1 MGESPVAEER
11 AVPDAPPMKI
21 LLLLTTL
28 CALAVAAP
36 AASADSIAY
45 VKDGNVHLAAS
56 DGSRTFQV
64 TSTGGYSDVTQSDD
78 GTIVALH
85 GIRLHKLDRM
95 GNVLADFDTPVSG
108 VPGNS
113 SGFVGPFN
121 PTLSPDG
128 TKLAYTYFYMATTND
143 PSCMPP
149 SCYVGIREGGT
160 GYSWSDR
167 QTGWDDP
174 ALGRHSGWLFPTWID
189 DDNTM
194 LSHPTHAFN
203 FDVIAD
209 QISDGDSGNL
219 VREWFSDTA
228 GGNPGM
234 GAGDI
239 TRDKTKLAFQ
249 TGENDSTLT
258 LYHVPNFPTTWKDG
272 RAAESERPTVC
283 YRYSGAEGGKY
294 SQPTFSPDGS
304 QLAFADGGGIRVIAV
319 PSFENGCST
328 EGAGENPPV
337 LIAGATEPD
346 WGPAGVPA
354 DRPAPPKPD
363 DPKPTDPTGPTG
375 PTGPVGPA
383 ATVSA
388 KAGKARLGAALRRG
402 LKVKVTVP
410 GDGIVAATAKA
421 GGRLVAKAGPK
432 KVRAGART
440 ITLRFTKA
448 ARRSLKRKATVK
460 LAVKV
465 AFAPNGGAPQTTNVA
480 ARLKR

>member
-1 MGESPVAEER
+1 MR
-11 AVPDAPPMKI
+11 ARTPIAAA
-21 LLLLTTL
+21 LAAL
-28 CALAVAAP
+28 CALAIAVP

-45 VKDGNVHLAAS
+45 VKDGDVHLATS

-85 GIRLHKLDRM
+85 GIRLHKLDRL

-108 VPGNS
+108 VPGNP

-149 SCYVGIREGGT
+149 TCYVGIREGGT

-174 ALGRHSGWLFPTWID
+174 ALGKHSGWLFPTWID

-203 FDVIAD
+203 YDVITD

-219 VREWFSDTA
+219 VREWFSDTV

-239 TRDKTKLAFQ
+239 TRDKRKLAFQ

-283 YRYSGAEGGKY
+283 YRYSGAEGGRY

-304 QLAFADGGGIRVIAV
+304 KLAFADGGGIRVLTV
-319 PSFENGCST
+319 PTFDNGCST
-328 EGAGENPPV
+328 DGAGENPPV
-337 LIAGATEPD
+337 MIAGATEPD
-346 WGPAGVPA
+346 WGPADVPA
-354 DRPAPPKPD
+354 ARPPKVDPPKNDGPKNDGPKKD
-363 DPKPTDPTGPTG
+363 D
-375 PTGPVGPA
+375 VVQPA
-383 ATVSA
+383 ARATA
-388 KAGKARLGAALRRG
+388 KVGTAKLTAALRRG
-402 LKVKVTVP
+402 LKVAVSVP
-410 GDGIVAATAKA
+410 ADGVLAATARK
-421 GGRLVAKAGPK
+421 GGRVVARAAK
-432 KVRAGART
+432 KPVRAGQRT
-440 ITLRFTKA
+440 LTLKFTKA
-448 ARRSLKRKATVK
+448 ARRALKRKATVR
-460 LAVKV
+460 LSVAVTFTP
-465 AFAPNGGAPQTTNVA
+465 AGGATQSIPVSA
-480 ARLKR
+480 ALKR

>member
-1 MGESPVAEER
+1 
-11 AVPDAPPMKI
+11 MKI
-21 LLLLTTL
+21 LTLTATL

-45 VKDGNVHLAAS
+45 IKDGDVHLATG

-64 TSTGGYSDVTQSDD
+64 TSTGGYSDVTQADD
-78 GTIVALH
+78 GSIVALH

-128 TKLAYTYFYMATTND
+128 SKLAYTYFYMATTQD

-149 SCYVGIREGGT
+149 TCYVGIREGGT
-160 GYSWSDR
+160 GYSWPDR

-203 FDVIAD
+203 YDVITD

-219 VREWFSDTA
+219 VREWFSDA
-228 GGNPGM
+228 VGGNPGM

-239 TRDKTKLAFQ
+239 TRDKRKLAFQ

-283 YRYSGAEGGKY
+283 YRYSGAEGGRY
-294 SQPTFSPDGS
+294 SQPSFSPDGS
-304 QLAFADGGGIRVIAV
+304 QLAFADGGGIRVVAV

-328 EGAGENPPV
+328 DGAGENPPV
-337 LIAGATEPD
+337 MIAGATEPD
-346 WGPAGVPA
+346 WGPADVPA
-354 DRPAPPKPD
+354 DRPKP
-363 DPKPTDPTGPTG
+363 GPQPQPQPQPQPG
-375 PTGPVGPA
+375 PGPVNPA
-383 ATVSA
+383 GTLTATAA
-388 KAGKARLGAALRRG
+388 KAKLATALRRG
-402 LKVKVTVP
+402 LKLTVAAP
-410 GDGIVAATAKA
+410 IAGKLSATAKA
-421 GGRLVAKAGPK
+421 GGRTVAKAK
-432 KVRAGART
+432 AKQVAAGTQT

-448 ARRSLKRKATVK
+448 AKRALKRKAAVPLSVVVK
-460 LAVKV
+460 L
-465 AFAPNGGAPQTTNVA
+465 GAQTQTLA
-480 ARLKR
+480 LRLKK